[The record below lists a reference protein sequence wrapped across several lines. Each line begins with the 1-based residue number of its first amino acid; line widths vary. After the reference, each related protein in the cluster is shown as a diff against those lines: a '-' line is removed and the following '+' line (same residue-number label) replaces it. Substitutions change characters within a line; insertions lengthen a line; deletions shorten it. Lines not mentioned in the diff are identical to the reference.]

1 MQMKNHLVMI
11 ISLAVSIILVVGVL
25 IPVIA
30 DNSGN
35 DNNGTG
41 SYTNTGEY
49 HYRFAEEG
57 ENHTIEVANTGTA
70 ITITYDNVLFKTLEM
85 GNESWIVPLIMYN
98 KDSNVND
105 LDIRYVTDV
114 DDATDVSLWNSIY
127 VGIGEILNPD
137 SSKKYTIQG
146 SNISYNNNPQIF
158 ENYVYMY
165 LSDEDSGDYVLS
177 KTPVV
182 ENADEDI
189 WIADVWAEYGLKT
202 ETEDAWS
209 KSVSDF
215 TRTTLEQLPD
225 YNQDTPDSAL
235 EAYSVPGYSG
245 QDTFNVTL
253 NTSSVDAGT
262 RIDSLILHIT
272 MEDNSVWNTTFTQ
285 FVVPTQA
292 GSGGSEGGSGMSPTL
307 SAMLS
312 VIPMIVVV
320 GLIIGAVTYFIRRE

>member
-1 MQMKNHLVMI
+1 M
-11 ISLAVSIILVVGVL
+11 
-25 IPVIA
+25 
-30 DNSGN
+30 
-35 DNNGTG
+35 
-41 SYTNTGEY
+41 
-49 HYRFAEEG
+49 
-57 ENHTIEVANTGTA
+57 ANTGTA

-98 KDSNVND
+98 TDSNVSD

-114 DDATDVSLWNSIY
+114 GDATDVSLWNSIY
-127 VGIGEILNPD
+127 IGPGEILNPD

-146 SNISYNNNPQIF
+146 SGISYNNNPQIF
-158 ENYVYMY
+158 ENSVYMY
-165 LSDEDSGDYVLS
+165 LSNEDSGDYVLS

-189 WIADVWAEYGLKT
+189 ANGQNCRTDQYGLKT

-225 YNQDTPDSAL
+225 YNQDTPYSAL
-235 EAYSVPGYSG
+235 EAYSVPDYSG

-292 GSGGSEGGSGMSPTL
+292 SSGGSEGGSGMSPTL

-312 VIPMIVVV
+312 VIPLIVVV

>member
-1 MQMKNHLVMI
+1 MNTKSFMSVVI
-11 ISLAVSIILVVGVL
+11 TLAVGVILTVGVL
-25 IPVIA
+25 IPVIS

-85 GNESWIVPLIMYN
+85 GNESWIVPLIMHNPEDNISDKAIMYLTEVG
-98 KDSNVND
+98 DS
-105 LDIRYVTDV
+105 
-114 DDATDVSLWNSIY
+114 TDVSLGNSVY
-127 VGIGEILNPD
+127 IGGLVLNPNV
-137 SSKKYTIQG
+137 SKKYTIQG
-146 SNISYNNNPQIF
+146 SDISYDNNPII
-158 ENYVYMY
+158 ENSVYMY
-165 LSDEDSGDYVLS
+165 LSNEDSDDYVLS
-177 KTPVV
+177 KTPIV
-182 ENADEDI
+182 ENTDEYI
-189 WIADVWAEYGLKT
+189 WIADAWGEFGLKT

-209 KSVSDF
+209 KTVSDF

-225 YNQDTPDSAL
+225 YNQDTIPCHL
-235 EAYSVPGYSG
+235 EAYSSPDYVG

-312 VIPMIVVV
+312 VIPVIVVV